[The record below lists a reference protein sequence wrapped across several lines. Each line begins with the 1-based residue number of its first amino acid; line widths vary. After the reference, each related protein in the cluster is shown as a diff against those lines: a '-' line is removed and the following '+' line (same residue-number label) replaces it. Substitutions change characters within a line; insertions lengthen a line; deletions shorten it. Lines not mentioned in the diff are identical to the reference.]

1 MSQRSKVSES
11 DLIKYML
18 ISPLFDLEI
27 IGYAEFLGMDLTEDK
42 DLLYIA
48 EEGLKAPVPEPW
60 KAFSNEQEEIYYTN
74 TITGQVIFDHP
85 LDEVYRK
92 KFQEAKMKKLRGETP
107 AGRAPTGTDTNNS
120 QIQHA
125 SGGQNFTPGPVF
137 GAK

>member
-1 MSQRSKVSES
+1 MMRSMSQRSKVSES

-60 KAFSNEQEEIYYTN
+60 KAFSNEQEEIY
-74 TITGQVIFDHP
+74 
-85 LDEVYRK
+85 K
-92 KFQEAKMKKLRGETP
+92 
-107 AGRAPTGTDTNNS
+107 
-120 QIQHA
+120 
-125 SGGQNFTPGPVF
+125 
-137 GAK
+137 

>member
-1 MSQRSKVSES
+1 
-11 DLIKYML
+11 
-18 ISPLFDLEI
+18 
-27 IGYAEFLGMDLTEDK
+27 MDLTEDR

-107 AGRAPTGTDTNNS
+107 GGRAQTGTDTNNS
-120 QIQHA
+120 
-125 SGGQNFTPGPVF
+125 
-137 GAK
+137 

>member
-1 MSQRSKVSES
+1 MIF
-11 DLIKYML
+11 LL
-18 ISPLFDLEI
+18 CLEI
-27 IGYAEFLGMDLTEDK
+27 IGYAEFLGMDLTEDR

-92 KFQEAKMKKLRGETP
+92 KF
-107 AGRAPTGTDTNNS
+107 
-120 QIQHA
+120 
-125 SGGQNFTPGPVF
+125 
-137 GAK
+137 

>member
-1 MSQRSKVSES
+1 MDS
-11 DLIKYML
+11 IKQKTLYANTYVF
-18 ISPLFDLEI
+18 LFYLEI
-27 IGYAEFLGMDLTEDK
+27 IGYAEFLGMDLTEDR

-92 KFQEAKMKKLRGETP
+92 KF
-107 AGRAPTGTDTNNS
+107 
-120 QIQHA
+120 
-125 SGGQNFTPGPVF
+125 
-137 GAK
+137 

>member
-1 MSQRSKVSES
+1 MSQLSKVSS
-11 DLIKYML
+11 DSVAAAVVSSVMINLKFKI
-18 ISPLFDLEI
+18 IEI
-27 IGYAEFLGMDLTEDK
+27 FGYAEFLGMHLEEDR

-92 KFQEAKMKKLRGETP
+92 KFQEAKMRQMQGD
-107 AGRAPTGTDTNNS
+107 AAVGS
-120 QIQHA
+120 
-125 SGGQNFTPGPVF
+125 
-137 GAK
+137 